1 MFHGMR
7 EPQLVWLLL
16 TEGVWRSSV
25 PLLCRFK
32 CSHFL
37 FVWAKTP
44 RRRTRRV
51 HIQTFRQTLIHVK
64 QNEEIFRKEK
74 KSKENTPDLPGSPL
88 SQNEKLEWRAQ
99 NAKGEG
105 SDQSSFPHPLPIG
118 RQGSRVRS
126 DCRVGCFFFFNLN
139 VFFLYVSEFSSI
151 IGCELT
157 ASSCIHQCWWKS
169 VEAPPPKKK
178 KLNQNCFCIG
188 AGSLFKASGLYGV
201 AMILLISFSLSLFLK
216 TGSHC
221 VTLASLELAL

>member
-178 KLNQNCFCIG
+178 KTKPELLLYWCRIFVQSQWSIWSSHDSSN
-188 AGSLFKASGLYGV
+188 LFL
-201 AMILLISFSLSLFLK
+201 SLSL
-216 TGSHC
+216 SEDR
-221 VTLASLELAL
+221 VSLCYPG